1 MAIIGWVGLG
11 NMGRPMAANLVKAGH
26 TVQGFDVVEAAVTAA
41 AEDGITPAKS
51 IEEAVNGAEIVF
63 TMLPKGEHAR
73 SVYLTEGGVLEVA
86 SKDTILVDSSTID
99 FDTARALHDAA
110 REAGYVFLDAPVS
123 GGVTGAAAG
132 TLTFMV
138 GAEDEDFEA
147 AKKYIEPMA
156 GNIFHAGGDAAG
168 QAAKIVNNMMLAISA
183 QGVVEGAVLADRFG
197 LAPETFINIAKVSSG
212 DSWPLRTWYP
222 VPGVVDTA
230 AANNGFKPGFAVS
243 LMRKDLG
250 LALAGGESQGVR
262 LDAAQLVADKLD
274 KLIDEGWELADT
286 MALIRNIDPEAE
298 GLPKNFS

>member
-183 QGVVEGAVLADRFG
+183 QGRACPARRQSPPPWRSPGWGWATSLSTASPRVRTGHG
-197 LAPETFINIAKVSSG
+197 VSGWNRSG
-212 DSWPLRTWYP
+212 TL
-222 VPGVVDTA
+222 PG
-230 AANNGFKPGFAVS
+230 
-243 LMRKDLG
+243 R
-250 LALAGGESQGVR
+250 
-262 LDAAQLVADKLD
+262 
-274 KLIDEGWELADT
+274 
-286 MALIRNIDPEAE
+286 
-298 GLPKNFS
+298 

>member
-26 TVQGFDVVEAAVTAA
+26 TVQGFDVVEAAVSAA

-51 IEEAVNGAEIVF
+51 IEEAVKGAEIVF

-197 LAPETFINIAKVSSG
+197 LDPETFINIAKVSSG

-250 LALAGGESQGVR
+250 LALAGGESQGVP

>member
-26 TVQGFDVVEAAVTAA
+26 TVQGFDVVEAAVSAA

-51 IEEAVNGAEIVF
+51 IEEAVKGAEIVF

-250 LALAGGESQGVR
+250 LALAGGESQGVP

>member
-86 SKDTILVDSSTID
+86 AKDTILVDSSTID
-99 FDTARALHDAA
+99 FDTARDLHSAA

-138 GAEDEDFEA
+138 GAEDADFEA

-156 GNIFHAGGDAAG
+156 GNTFHAGGDAAG
-168 QAAKIVNNMMLAISA
+168 QAAKIVNNMMLAISS

-197 LAPETFINIAKVSSG
+197 LSPETFLNIAKVSSG

-222 VPGVVDTA
+222 IPGVVDTA

-250 LALAGGESQGVR
+250 LALAGGETQGVP

-274 KLIDEGWELADT
+274 KLIDDGWELADT
-286 MALIRNIDPEAE
+286 MALIRNVDPDAE
-298 GLPKNFS
+298 GLPKNWS

>member
-250 LALAGGESQGVR
+250 LALAGGETQGVP

>member
-51 IEEAVNGAEIVF
+51 IEEAVKGAEIVF

-197 LAPETFINIAKVSSG
+197 LTHETFINIAKVSSG

-250 LALAGGESQGVR
+250 LALAGGETQGVP

-286 MALIRNIDPEAE
+286 MALIRNVDPEAE

>member
-99 FDTARALHDAA
+99 FDTARALHGAA

-197 LAPETFINIAKVSSG
+197 LTPETFINIAKVSSG

-250 LALAGGESQGVR
+250 LALAGGESQGVP

-286 MALIRNIDPEAE
+286 MALIRNVDPEAE

>member
-1 MAIIGWVGLG
+1 MANIGWVGLG

-250 LALAGGESQGVR
+250 LALAGGESQGVP

-286 MALIRNIDPEAE
+286 MALIRNVDPEAE

>member
-1 MAIIGWVGLG
+1 MANIGWVGLG

-250 LALAGGESQGVR
+250 LALAGGESQGVP

-286 MALIRNIDPEAE
+286 MALIRNIDSEAE

>member
-250 LALAGGESQGVR
+250 LALAGGESQGVP

-286 MALIRNIDPEAE
+286 MALIRNVDPEAE

>member
-41 AEDGITPAKS
+41 AEDGVTPAKS
-51 IEEAVNGAEIVF
+51 IEEAVKDAEIVF

-86 SKDTILVDSSTID
+86 AKDTILVDSSTID
-99 FDTARALHDAA
+99 FDTARDLHSAA

-138 GAEDEDFEA
+138 GAEDADFEA

-168 QAAKIVNNMMLAISA
+168 QAAKIVNNMMLAISS

-197 LAPETFINIAKVSSG
+197 LSPETFLNIAKVSSG

-222 VPGVVDTA
+222 IPGVVDTA

-250 LALAGGESQGVR
+250 LALAGGETQGVP

-286 MALIRNIDPEAE
+286 MALIRNVDPDAE
-298 GLPKNFS
+298 GLPKNWS

>member
-168 QAAKIVNNMMLAISA
+168 QAAKIVNNMMLAVSA

-197 LAPETFINIAKVSSG
+197 LDPETFINIAKVSSG

-250 LALAGGESQGVR
+250 LALAGGESQGVP

-286 MALIRNIDPEAE
+286 MALIRNVDPEAE
-298 GLPKNFS
+298 GLPKSFS

>member
-51 IEEAVNGAEIVF
+51 IEEAVKGAEIVF

-197 LAPETFINIAKVSSG
+197 LDPETFINIAKVSSG

-250 LALAGGESQGVR
+250 LALAGGESQGVP

>member
-73 SVYLTEGGVLEVA
+73 SVYLTDGGVLEVA

-197 LAPETFINIAKVSSG
+197 LDPETFINIAKVSSG

-250 LALAGGESQGVR
+250 LALAGGESQGVP

>member
-73 SVYLTEGGVLEVA
+73 SVYLTDGGVLEVA

-197 LAPETFINIAKVSSG
+197 LDPETFINIAKVSSG

-250 LALAGGESQGVR
+250 LALAGGESQGVP

-286 MALIRNIDPEAE
+286 MALIRNVDPEAE
-298 GLPKNFS
+298 GLPKSFS

>member
-51 IEEAVNGAEIVF
+51 IEEAVKGAEIVF

-197 LAPETFINIAKVSSG
+197 LDPETFINIAKVSSG

-250 LALAGGESQGVR
+250 LALAGGESQGVP

-274 KLIDEGWELADT
+274 KLIDEGWEPADT

>member
-250 LALAGGESQGVR
+250 LALAGGETQGVR

>member
-197 LAPETFINIAKVSSG
+197 LDPETFINIAKVSSG
-212 DSWPLRTWYP
+212 DSWPLRTWSP

-250 LALAGGESQGVR
+250 LALAGGESQGVP

>member
-99 FDTARALHDAA
+99 FDAARALHDAA

-250 LALAGGESQGVR
+250 LALAGGESQGVP

-298 GLPKNFS
+298 GLPKNLG

>member
-73 SVYLTEGGVLEVA
+73 SVYLTDGGVLEVA

-197 LAPETFINIAKVSSG
+197 LDPETFINIAKVSSG

-250 LALAGGESQGVR
+250 LALAGGESQGVP

-286 MALIRNIDPEAE
+286 MALIRNVDPEAE
-298 GLPKNFS
+298 GLPKSFG

>member
-51 IEEAVNGAEIVF
+51 IEEAVKDAEIVF

-86 SKDTILVDSSTID
+86 AKDTILVDSSTID
-99 FDTARALHDAA
+99 FDTARDLHSAA

-138 GAEDEDFEA
+138 GAEDADFEA

-168 QAAKIVNNMMLAISA
+168 QAAKIVNNMMLAISS

-197 LAPETFINIAKVSSG
+197 LSPETFLNIAKVSSG

-250 LALAGGESQGVR
+250 LALAGGETQGVP

-286 MALIRNIDPEAE
+286 MALIRNVDPDAE
-298 GLPKNFS
+298 GLPKNWS

>member
-51 IEEAVNGAEIVF
+51 IEEAVKDAEIVF

-86 SKDTILVDSSTID
+86 AKDTILVDSSTID
-99 FDTARALHDAA
+99 FDTARDLHSAA

-138 GAEDEDFEA
+138 GAEDADFEA

-168 QAAKIVNNMMLAISA
+168 QAAKIVNNMMLAISS

-197 LAPETFINIAKVSSG
+197 LSPETFLNIAKVSSG

-222 VPGVVDTA
+222 IPGVVDTA

-250 LALAGGESQGVR
+250 LALAGGETQGVP

-274 KLIDEGWELADT
+274 KLIDDGWELADT
-286 MALIRNIDPEAE
+286 MALIRNVDPDAE
-298 GLPKNFS
+298 GLPKNWS

>member
-41 AEDGITPAKS
+41 AEDGVTPAKS
-51 IEEAVNGAEIVF
+51 IEEAVKDAEIVF

-86 SKDTILVDSSTID
+86 AKDTILVDSSTID
-99 FDTARALHDAA
+99 FDTARDLHSAA

-138 GAEDEDFEA
+138 GAENADFEA
-147 AKKYIEPMA
+147 TKKYIEPMA

-168 QAAKIVNNMMLAISA
+168 QAAKIVNNMMLAISS

-197 LAPETFINIAKVSSG
+197 LSPETFLNIAKVSSG

-222 VPGVVDTA
+222 IPGVVDTA

-250 LALAGGESQGVR
+250 LALAGGETQGVP

-286 MALIRNIDPEAE
+286 MALIRNVDPDAE
-298 GLPKNFS
+298 GLPKNWS

>member
-147 AKKYIEPMA
+147 AKKHIEPMA

-197 LAPETFINIAKVSSG
+197 LDPETFINIAKVSSG

-250 LALAGGESQGVR
+250 LALAGGESQGVP

>member
-286 MALIRNIDPEAE
+286 MALIRNVDPEAE

>member
-51 IEEAVNGAEIVF
+51 IEKAVNGAEIVF

-197 LAPETFINIAKVSSG
+197 LDPETFINIAKVSSG

-250 LALAGGESQGVR
+250 LALAGGESQGVP

>member
-197 LAPETFINIAKVSSG
+197 LDPETFINIAKVSSG

-250 LALAGGESQGVR
+250 LALAGGESQGVP

-286 MALIRNIDPEAE
+286 MALIRNVDPEAE

>member
-26 TVQGFDVVEAAVTAA
+26 TVQGFDVVESAVTAA
-41 AEDGITPAKS
+41 AEDGVTPTKS
-51 IEEAVNGAEIVF
+51 IEEAVKDAEIVF

-86 SKDTILVDSSTID
+86 AKDTILVDSSTID
-99 FDTARALHDAA
+99 FDTARDLHSAA

-138 GAEDEDFEA
+138 GAEDADFEA

-168 QAAKIVNNMMLAISA
+168 QAAKIVNNMMLAISS

-197 LAPETFINIAKVSSG
+197 LSPETFLNIAKVSSG

-250 LALAGGESQGVR
+250 LALAGGETQGVP

-274 KLIDEGWELADT
+274 KLIAEGWELADT
-286 MALIRNIDPEAE
+286 MALIRNVDPDAE
-298 GLPKNFS
+298 GLPKNWS

>member
-51 IEEAVNGAEIVF
+51 IEEAIKGAEIVF

-250 LALAGGESQGVR
+250 LALAGGESQGVP

-286 MALIRNIDPEAE
+286 MALIRNVDPEAE

>member
-51 IEEAVNGAEIVF
+51 IEEAVKGAEIVF

-183 QGVVEGAVLADRFG
+183 QGVAEGAVLADRFG
-197 LAPETFINIAKVSSG
+197 LTHETFINIAKVSSG

-250 LALAGGESQGVR
+250 LALAGGETQGVP

-286 MALIRNIDPEAE
+286 MALIRNVDPEAE

>member
-197 LAPETFINIAKVSSG
+197 LDPETFINIAKVSSG
-212 DSWPLRTWYP
+212 DSWPLRTWSP

-250 LALAGGESQGVR
+250 LALAGGETQGVP

>member
-51 IEEAVNGAEIVF
+51 IEEAVKGAEIVF

-197 LAPETFINIAKVSSG
+197 LTPETFINIAKVSSG

-250 LALAGGESQGVR
+250 LALAGGESQGVP

-286 MALIRNIDPEAE
+286 MALIRNVDPEAE

>member
-41 AEDGITPAKS
+41 AEDGVTPAKS
-51 IEEAVNGAEIVF
+51 IEEAVKDAEIVF

-86 SKDTILVDSSTID
+86 AKDTILVDSSTID
-99 FDTARALHDAA
+99 FDTARDLHSAA

-138 GAEDEDFEA
+138 GAEDADFEA

-168 QAAKIVNNMMLAISA
+168 QAAKIVNNMMLAISS

-197 LAPETFINIAKVSSG
+197 LSPETFLNIAKVSSG

-250 LALAGGESQGVR
+250 LALAGGETQGVP

-274 KLIDEGWELADT
+274 KLIDDGWELADT
-286 MALIRNIDPEAE
+286 MALIRNVDPDAE
-298 GLPKNFS
+298 GLPKNWS

>member
-86 SKDTILVDSSTID
+86 AKDTILVDSSTID
-99 FDTARALHDAA
+99 FDTARDLHSAA

-138 GAEDEDFEA
+138 GAEDADFEA

-168 QAAKIVNNMMLAISA
+168 QAAKIVNNMMLAISS

-197 LAPETFINIAKVSSG
+197 LSPETFLNIAKVSSG

-222 VPGVVDTA
+222 IPGVVDTA

-250 LALAGGESQGVR
+250 LALAGGETQGVP

-274 KLIDEGWELADT
+274 KLIDDGWELADT
-286 MALIRNIDPEAE
+286 MALIRNVDPDAE
-298 GLPKNFS
+298 GLPKNWS

>member
-250 LALAGGESQGVR
+250 LALAGGESQGVP

>member
-26 TVQGFDVVEAAVTAA
+26 RVQGFDVVEAAVTAA

-250 LALAGGESQGVR
+250 LALAGGESQGVP

-286 MALIRNIDPEAE
+286 MALIRNVDPEAE